1 MDKPVQ
7 ELFARQDEIKAR
19 LQEIDAEYSN
29 EALPDDARDEFN
41 RLREELLGNED
52 LISEL
57 QLREE
62 QLREL
67 DAAEKD
73 GEEDRVGS
81 HRESTHAA
89 PSVHVRSPRTSDRG
103 DIFDLSTIRA
113 SVTGGQGEATR
124 ELHDRAMVAVE
135 RAQFPQER
143 AVREDVQTHLERM
156 LQHDSS
162 DAWLARRI
170 LQTGSPAYVR
180 AFSKVIMGAQL
191 SPEESRALSLTGEFG
206 GFAVPFTLDP
216 TIIPTSNGVVNPL
229 RQIARLETITN
240 SDTWKGVASAGTTAS
255 YSAEAAETEE
265 DEFKI
270 VQPEISANRASSLLL
285 ASFEITQDWVGV
297 QGEIGTA
304 IQDAKDEL
312 EATKFLSG
320 TGEDEPFGLLV
331 GATTTV
337 DTAEKEKFGVADA
350 YKLKAA
356 LPPRYVP
363 SARWLANDSLY
374 DRVRQ
379 LDTNGGANLWVQLG
393 EDRPSVL
400 IGKPAHEMSTMEA
413 GLAPEKLVAVYGD
426 FSRYIIVDRL
436 GMSIEVIPHVMVGKK
451 ATGQRGFYAFWRNG
465 GKVVDK
471 NGFRVLKVKKE

>member
-1 MDKPVQ
+1 MAKKAKKTGQTVD
-7 ELFARQDEIKAR
+7 ELYARQDEIKAR
-19 LQEIDAEYSN
+19 MQELDAEFPG
-29 EALPDDARDEFN
+29 EALSEEAREEFN
-41 RLREELLGNED
+41 SLREEHLDNED
-52 LISEL
+52 VISEL
-57 QLREE
+57 LLREE
-62 QLREL
+62 QLSEL
-67 DAAEKD
+67 A
-73 GEEDRVGS
+73 GNEDDDE
-81 HRESTHAA
+81 HRESSSAA
-89 PSVHVRSPRTSDRG
+89 PAVHARKPDSATRG
-103 DIFDLSTIRA
+103 DIYDLSTIRA
-113 SVTGGQGEATR
+113 SYTGDGQASR
-124 ELHDRAMVAVE
+124 ELRDRAAVAVE
-135 RAQFPQER
+135 RAHFPQEG
-143 AVREDVQTHLERM
+143 VDREEMQGHLERM
-156 LQHDSS
+156 LERDSK
-162 DAWLARRI
+162 DGWLAQRMLR
-170 LQTGSPAYVR
+170 TGSTVYR
-180 AFSKVIMGAQL
+180 NAFSKVIMGAQL

-229 RQIARLETITN
+229 RQISRLENITN
-240 SDTWKGVASAGTTAS
+240 ADTWKGVSSAGTTAA

-270 VQPEISANRASSLLL
+270 AQPEISAERASSLIL

-297 QGEIGTA
+297 QGEIGRA

-331 GATTTV
+331 GATETV
-337 DTAEKEKFGVADA
+337 ATAEEGKLGVADI

-363 SARWLANDSLY
+363 NGRFLANDGQF

-379 LDTNGGANLWVQLG
+379 FDTSGGANLWVTLA
-393 EDRPSVL
+393 DARPPL
-400 IGKPAHEMSTMEA
+400 LLGKPAHEMSTMET
-413 GLAPEKLVAVYGD
+413 GLTKDDLLAVYGD

-465 GKVVDK
+465 AKVVDK
-471 NGFRVLKVKKE
+471 NGFRVLKATGV